1 MYGKT
6 TGTAKLNGVPM
17 TDQIFKTHSY
27 VVVQQDRH
35 WPFLTCKETMMYAAE
50 LYNVA
55 APSDLEPL
63 VDEIITKM
71 GLNVCADTRNAR
83 LSGGQARR
91 LSLAIALIKQP
102 TLLFL
107 DEPTTGLV
115 CSCYVFRVPR
125 LSSCLF

>member
-1 MYGKT
+1 M
-6 TGTAKLNGVPM
+6 L
-17 TDQIFKTHSY
+17 
-27 VVVQQDRH
+27 
-35 WPFLTCKETMMYAAE
+35 YAAE

-55 APSDLEPL
+55 APEDLEPL
-63 VDEIITKM
+63 VDDIITKM
-71 GLNVCADTRNAR
+71 GLDVCADTRNAR

-115 CSCYVFRVPR
+115 WNGSVFRV
-125 LSSCLF
+125 LSLYMS